1 VADVSLP
8 ERALP
13 DGTRRGALPLG
24 QRGPITARM
33 NSFRSRSFLGLLLL
47 LVATG
52 LGCKKSG
59 GGSGGEA
66 NGPLRLGF
74 FPNIT
79 HAQALVANDEGDFTK
94 EPGIGQLEVK
104 QFNAGPAA
112 MEALVAGSL
121 DVSYVGTGPAI
132 NTYLKAGRELRIIAG
147 AVNGGA
153 VLVTRSAK
161 SAAELKGKKLGSPQI
176 GNTQDIAL
184 RHWLKQQGLSAANES
199 GSDVQVVPMSN
210 PDILGQYLQGAI
222 EGAWVPEPWGA
233 RMVAE
238 GGGQV
243 LVDERDLW
251 PQRHFSTTVIVTTK
265 KVLET
270 RRPQLLAL
278 LRVHV
283 RLTERWRS
291 EPDNFATAANAA
303 FGKLTSKPL
312 PPAVLKAAFSRLEPS
327 LDPEPEALAQAA
339 RHAKELGY
347 LSSDDISGLVD
358 LSLLNEARAAP
369 PQ

>member
-1 VADVSLP
+1 MADGP
-8 ERALP
+8 GGCALP
-13 DGTRRGALPLG
+13 SAWTR
-24 QRGPITARM
+24 PITARM
-33 NSFRSRSFLGLLLL
+33 NSSRARSFLGLLALIAL
-47 LVATG
+47 TG
-52 LGCKKSG
+52 SGCKKSG
-59 GGSGGEA
+59 GEAGGDA
-66 NGPLRLGF
+66 NAPLRLGF

-79 HAQALVANDEGDFTK
+79 HAQALVGNDEGAFAQ
-94 EPGIGQLEVK
+94 EPGIGQLDVK

-121 DVSYVGTGPAI
+121 DVSYVGPGPAI

-161 SAAELKGKKLGSPQI
+161 SAAELKGKKVASPQI

-184 RHWLKQQGLSAANES
+184 RHWLQQQGLKA
-199 GSDVQVVPMSN
+199 GSEPGSEVQVVPLSN
-210 PDILGQYLQGAI
+210 PDILGQYLRGAI

-238 GGGQV
+238 GGGQI

-251 PQRHFSTTVIVTTK
+251 PQRRFPTTVLVTTK
-265 KVLET
+265 KALET

-283 RLTERWRS
+283 RLTERWQTDPEGFTS
-291 EPDNFATAANAA
+291 AVNAA
-303 FGKLTSKPL
+303 FGKLTGKPL
-312 PPAVLKAAFSRLEPS
+312 APAILKDAFSRLEPS
-327 LDPEPEALAQAA
+327 LDPELAALSETA

-347 LSSDDISGLVD
+347 LPTDDISGLVD
-358 LSLLNEARAAP
+358 LSLLNEVRAK

>member
-1 VADVSLP
+1 MNPVRSQSLL
-8 ERALP
+8 A
-13 DGTRRGALPLG
+13 
-24 QRGPITARM
+24 
-33 NSFRSRSFLGLLLL
+33 L
-47 LVATG
+47 LVLLTATS

-59 GGSGGEA
+59 GEAGGDA
-66 NGPLRLGF
+66 NAPLRVGF

-79 HAQALVANDEGDFTK
+79 HAQALVGHVEGAFSA
-94 EPGIGQLEVK
+94 EPGLGRLDIK
-104 QFNAGPAA
+104 QFNAGPSA

-121 DVSYVGTGPAI
+121 DVSYVGPGPAI
-132 NTYLKAGRELRIIAG
+132 NTYLKAGKELRIIAG

-153 VLVTRSAK
+153 VLVTRTAK
-161 SAAELKGKKLGSPQI
+161 SAAELKGKKLASPQI

-184 RHWLKQQGLSAANES
+184 RHWLKQQGLKAASEP
-199 GSDVQVVPMSN
+199 GADVQVVPLSN

-251 PQRHFSTTVIVTTK
+251 PQRRFPTTVLVTTK

-270 RRPQLLAL
+270 RRPQLAAL
-278 LRVHV
+278 LRVHL
-283 RLTERWRS
+283 RLTERWRADP
-291 EPDNFATAANAA
+291 EGFASAVNAA
-303 FGKLTSKPL
+303 FGKLTSKPVA
-312 PPAVLKAAFSRLEPS
+312 PAVLKEAFSRLEPS
-327 LDPEPEALAQAA
+327 LDPEPAALAEAA

-347 LSSDDISGLVD
+347 LSTDDISGLVD
-358 LSLLNEARAAP
+358 LSLLEEVRAP

>member
-1 VADVSLP
+1 MHS
-8 ERALP
+8 
-13 DGTRRGALPLG
+13 
-24 QRGPITARM
+24 
-33 NSFRSRSFLGLLLL
+33 SRSRLCLGLLVLL
-47 LVATG
+47 AATG

-59 GGSGGEA
+59 GGAGGEA
-66 NGPLRLGF
+66 NAPLRLGF

-79 HAQALVANDEGDFTK
+79 HAQALVGHVEGDFAR
-94 EPGIGQLEVK
+94 EPGIGRLEVK
-104 QFNAGPAA
+104 QFNAGPSA

-121 DVSYVGTGPAI
+121 DVSYVGSGPAI

-161 SAAELKGKKLGSPQI
+161 SAAELKGKKLASPQI

-184 RHWLKQQGLSAANES
+184 RHWLKEQGLTSASEP
-199 GSDVQVVPMSN
+199 GSDVQIIPMSN
-210 PDILGQYLQGAI
+210 PDILGQYLQGGI

-251 PQRHFSTTVIVTTK
+251 PRRRFPTTVIVTTR

-270 RRPQLLAL
+270 RRPQLAAL

-283 RLTERWRS
+283 RLTERWRTDPGGFTS
-291 EPDNFATAANAA
+291 AVNAA

-312 PPAVLKAAFSRLEPS
+312 APLVLKDAFSRLEPS
-327 LDPEPEALAQAA
+327 LDPEPAALAQAA
-339 RHAKELGY
+339 RNAKELGY
-347 LSSDDISGLVD
+347 LTSDDISGLVD
-358 LSLLNEARAAP
+358 LSLLNEVRAP
-369 PQ
+369 PPQ

>member
-1 VADVSLP
+1 MADGP
-8 ERALP
+8 A
-13 DGTRRGALPLG
+13 RGALPST
-24 QRGPITARM
+24 RIRPITARM
-33 NSFRSRSFLGLLLL
+33 NSRCARSFLGLLALL
-47 LVATG
+47 AVTG

-59 GGSGGEA
+59 GDASGDPNA
-66 NGPLRLGF
+66 PLRLGF

-79 HAQALVANDEGDFTK
+79 HAQALVGHEEGAFAA
-94 EPGIGQLEVK
+94 EPGIGKLEVK

-132 NTYLKAGRELRIIAG
+132 NTYLRAGRELRIIAG

-161 SAAELKGKKLGSPQI
+161 SAAELKGKKVASPQI

-184 RHWLKQQGLSAANES
+184 RHWLKQQGLKAATEP
-199 GSDVQVVPMSN
+199 GSDVQVVPLSN
-210 PDILGQYLQGAI
+210 PDILGQYLQGGI

-238 GGGQV
+238 GGGQI

-251 PQRHFSTTVIVTTK
+251 PQRRFPTTVLVTTK
-265 KVLET
+265 KALET
-270 RRPQLLAL
+270 RRAQIAAL
-278 LRVHV
+278 LRVHL
-283 RLTERWRS
+283 RLTERWRTD
-291 EPDNFATAANAA
+291 PDGFTSTVNTA

-312 PPAVLKAAFSRLEPS
+312 APAILKEAFSRLEPS
-327 LDPEPEALAQAA
+327 LDPEEAVLAEAA

-347 LSSDDISGLVD
+347 LTTDDVSGLVD
-358 LSLLNEARAAP
+358 LSLLNELRATP
-369 PQ
+369 K

>member
-1 VADVSLP
+1 MNPS
-8 ERALP
+8 RA
-13 DGTRRGALPLG
+13 
-24 QRGPITARM
+24 
-33 NSFRSRSFLGLLLL
+33 RSFLGLLTLL
-47 LVATG
+47 ATTG

-59 GGSGGEA
+59 GDA
-66 NGPLRLGF
+66 TPTLRLGF

-79 HAQALVANDEGDFTK
+79 HAQALLGHVEGTFAA
-94 EPGIGQLEVK
+94 EPGIGRLEVK
-104 QFNAGPAA
+104 QFNAGPAS
-112 MEALVAGSL
+112 MEALVSASL
-121 DVSYVGTGPAI
+121 EVSYVGTGPAI

-153 VLVTRSAK
+153 VLVTRTVR
-161 SAAELKGKKLGSPQI
+161 SAAGLKGKKLASPQI

-184 RHWLKQQGLSAANES
+184 RHWLQQQGLKADSDPGA
-199 GSDVQVVPMSN
+199 DVQVVPLSN

-251 PQRHFSTTVIVTTK
+251 PQRRFPTTVVVTTK
-265 KVLET
+265 KELEEH
-270 RRPQLLAL
+270 RPQLAAL
-278 LRVHV
+278 LRAHV
-283 RLTERWRS
+283 RLTERWRTDP
-291 EPDNFATAANAA
+291 EGFASAVNAA

-312 PPAVLKAAFSRLEPS
+312 EPAVLKDAFSRLEPG
-327 LDPEPEALAQAA
+327 LDPEQAALAEAA

-358 LSLLNEARAAP
+358 LSLLNEIRATP
-369 PQ
+369 P

>member
-1 VADVSLP
+1 MTPVRS
-8 ERALP
+8 R
-13 DGTRRGALPLG
+13 LPL
-24 QRGPITARM
+24 A
-33 NSFRSRSFLGLLLL
+33 L
-47 LVATG
+47 LVLLTATG

-59 GGSGGEA
+59 GEA
-66 NGPLRLGF
+66 SSDPNAPLRVGF

-79 HAQALVANDEGDFTK
+79 HAQALVGNAEGAFSA
-94 EPGIGQLEVK
+94 EPGLGRLDIK

-121 DVSYVGTGPAI
+121 DVSFVGPGPAI

-153 VLVTRSAK
+153 VLVTRTAK
-161 SAAELKGKKLGSPQI
+161 SPAELKGKKVASPQI

-184 RHWLKQQGLSAANES
+184 RHWLKAQGLQAASEP
-199 GSDVQVVPMSN
+199 GADVQVVPLSN
-210 PDILGQYLQGAI
+210 PDILGQYLQGSI

-238 GGGQV
+238 GGGQI

-251 PQRHFSTTVIVTTK
+251 PNRRFPTTVLVTTK

-270 RRPQLLAL
+270 RRPQILAL
-278 LRVHV
+278 LRVHR
-283 RLTERWRS
+283 RLTERWKGDP
-291 EPDNFATAANAA
+291 EGFATAVNTA

-312 PPAVLKAAFSRLEPS
+312 APAVLKEAFSRLEPS
-327 LDPEPEALAQAA
+327 LDPEPAALAESAK
-339 RHAKELGY
+339 HAKELGY
-347 LSSDDISGLVD
+347 LSSDDINGLVD
-358 LSLLNEARAAP
+358 LSLLDEVRAP

>member
-1 VADVSLP
+1 MDTL
-8 ERALP
+8 
-13 DGTRRGALPLG
+13 
-24 QRGPITARM
+24 
-33 NSFRSRSFLGLLLL
+33 RSWSFLGLFL
-47 LVATG
+47 G
-52 LGCKKSG
+52 LAVTITGCKKSG
-59 GGSGGEA
+59 GDA
-66 NGPLRLGF
+66 DPNAPLRLGF

-79 HAQALVANDEGDFTK
+79 HAQALVGHVEGAFAA
-94 EPGIGQLEVK
+94 EPGLGKLEVK

-112 MEALVAGSL
+112 MEALVGGSL

-153 VLVTRSAK
+153 VLVTRTAK
-161 SAAELKGKKLGSPQI
+161 SAAELKGKKVASPQI

-184 RHWLKQQGLSAANES
+184 RHWLKQQGLTAASEP
-199 GSDVQVVPMSN
+199 GSEVQVVPMSN

-251 PQRHFSTTVIVTTK
+251 PQRRFPTTVIVTTK
-265 KVLET
+265 KALET
-270 RRPQLLAL
+270 RRPQLAAL

-283 RLTERWRS
+283 RLTERWHS
-291 EPDNFATAANAA
+291 DPGGFATTVNNA

-312 PPAVLKAAFSRLEPS
+312 AAPVLKEAFSRLEPS
-327 LDPEPEALAQAA
+327 LDPESAALTQAA
-339 RHAKELGY
+339 QHAKELGY

-358 LSLLNEARAAP
+358 LSLLNEVRATAR
-369 PQ
+369 

>member
-1 VADVSLP
+1 MP
-8 ERALP
+8 TP
-13 DGTRRGALPLG
+13 C
-24 QRGPITARM
+24 
-33 NSFRSRSFLGLLLL
+33 SRLLLGLCALL
-47 LVATG
+47 ATAG

-59 GGSGGEA
+59 GEASGDA
-66 NGPLRLGF
+66 NAALRLGF

-79 HAQALVANDEGDFTK
+79 HAQALVGHTEGLFAA
-94 EPGIGQLEVK
+94 EPGVGKLEVK
-104 QFNAGPAA
+104 QFNAGPSA
-112 MEALVAGSL
+112 MEALVSGSL

-132 NTYLKAGRELRIIAG
+132 NTYLKAGRELRIISG

-153 VLVTRSAK
+153 VLVTRNAK

-184 RHWLKQQGLSAANES
+184 RHWLKQQGLSVATDS
-199 GSDVQVVPMSN
+199 GGDVQVVPLSN
-210 PDILGQYLQGAI
+210 PDLLAQYIQGGL

-238 GGGQV
+238 GGGQI

-251 PQRHFSTTVIVTTK
+251 PDRRFPTTVLVTTK

-270 RRPQLLAL
+270 RRPQVLAL
-278 LRVHV
+278 LRVHT
-283 RLTERWRS
+283 RLTERWRT
-291 EPDNFATAANAA
+291 EPEAFTTSVNTA

-312 PPAVLKAAFSRLEPS
+312 APAILKDAFSRLEPS
-327 LDPEPEALAQAA
+327 LDPVPSAMAEAA

-347 LSSDDISGLVD
+347 LPSDDISGLVD
-358 LSLLNEARAAP
+358 SSLLEEVRATAK
-369 PQ
+369 